1 MKIDIL
7 YQDQYLAV
15 INKPSGLLSV
25 PYPGSKGHTA
35 LSMLEDSMRKNGTW
49 KSSHHPFAVHRL
61 DRDTSGVMMFA
72 LTEIAQKKIMD
83 TWHTMVKSRLYHAVA
98 ENPNYENDNI
108 ENQPVLPDTGMIDAP
123 LTQNAHHV
131 GYVTKKNT
139 ESKKDKTMVART
151 HYKVLLRGKT
161 HTLFELNLDTGKK
174 NQIRAHLSSI
184 GYPLA
189 GDVEFRAKT
198 DPFNRLALHARTLSF
213 IHPFTNEKLS
223 FDIPEPTNW
232 LTVVEKG
239 DITVLKSRKIS
250 ENTKTQEGR
259 SNREKESL
267 SLGKRRPSRKNLAH
281 TDFITRGKSFSTKK

>member
-35 LSMLEDSMRKNGTW
+35 LSILEDSMRKNGTW
-49 KSSHHPFAVHRL
+49 KSSHRPFAVHRL

-72 LTEIAQKKIMD
+72 LTEVAQKKIMD

-98 ENPNYENDNI
+98 ENPIFDNENL
-108 ENQPVLPDTGMIDAP
+108 ENQPVLPDSGMIDAS

-131 GYVTKKNT
+131 GYVAKKKPEGKN
-139 ESKKDKTMVART
+139 DKTMVART

-189 GDVEFRAKT
+189 GDIEFRAKT

-223 FDIPEPTNW
+223 FEIPEPDNW

-239 DITVLKSRKIS
+239 DITVLKSRKDS
-250 ENTKTQEGR
+250 DKAKPQERR
-259 SNREKESL
+259 SHTEKETI
-267 SLGKRRPSRKNLAH
+267 SLGQRRPSRKDLAH
-281 TDFITRGKSFSTKK
+281 TDFITRGKKFPTKK